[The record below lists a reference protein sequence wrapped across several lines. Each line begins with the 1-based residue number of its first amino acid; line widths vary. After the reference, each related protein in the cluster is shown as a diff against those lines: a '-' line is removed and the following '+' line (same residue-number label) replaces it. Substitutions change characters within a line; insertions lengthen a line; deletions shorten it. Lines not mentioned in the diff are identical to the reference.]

1 MQNYNCKN
9 CGAVLF
15 WDPKSNCLKCDF
27 CESEYQ
33 ITDFEDNTMTE
44 EIVKDE
50 ALDNDYVATEVSD
63 DMVVYACK
71 TCGGEVVALKT
82 TMATICPYCGEAISI
97 TSKSVGEFRPE
108 LVIPFARTKKEIME
122 LYKKYVSGSFLTP
135 KIFKDEHIIEKI
147 QGVFVPFHLHTIQ
160 NRANYEFKGETSSS
174 SRVGYD
180 KVTTHK
186 VYSLK
191 IKSRGK
197 YNRIPTD
204 ASKNIDNALMDSL
217 EPFSYK
223 EIQSYNPAY
232 MAGFVAEQ
240 LDEDEQVMKN
250 RAAKRCFQAMEAK
263 SKNEF
268 SSYENITTVHNE
280 NDIEQHHAEY
290 TMLPVWMLNVKHLDK
305 KYLFA
310 VNGQS
315 GKVVGKLPI
324 DKLKLILV
332 GIGSFIVS
340 DLVVALLIT
349 LLA

>member
-44 EIVKDE
+44 EPVKDE
-50 ALDNDYVATEVSD
+50 ALDNNYVAAEVSD

-108 LVIPFARTKKEIME
+108 LVIPFSKTKKEIME
-122 LYKKYVSGSFLTP
+122 LYKKYVNSSFLTP
-135 KIFKDEHIIEKI
+135 KAFKDDHVIEKI
-147 QGVFVPFHLHTIQ
+147 QGLFVPFHLHTIQ
-160 NRANYEFKGETSSS
+160 NRADYSFKGETSTS

-186 VYSLK
+186 VYDLS
-191 IKSRGK
+191 IESRGK

-204 ASKNIDNALMDSL
+204 ASKKIDNALMDSV
-217 EPFSYK
+217 EPFKYDDIK
-223 EIQSYNPAY
+223 EYNPAY

-240 LDEDEQVMKN
+240 LDEDVETMKS
-250 RAAKRCFQAMEAK
+250 RAAKRCFDAMEVKARK
-263 SKNEF
+263 EF
-268 SSYENITTVHNE
+268 SNYEKLMTTKNE
-280 NDIEQHHAEY
+280 NDIEAHDAEY

-305 KYLFA
+305 KYTFA

-324 DKLKLILV
+324 DKLKLIL
-332 GIGSFIVS
+332 IGFGTFISS
-340 DLVVALLIT
+340 DLVFALLVTIFG
-349 LLA
+349 